1 MQFEVAN
8 HQLHPSLLP
17 ICQKE
22 AFLSPSLTNLKFLQ
36 THNTPISIY
45 RSLGNTHK
53 GFSSSTSYTLEPCCP
68 SVTGREISA
77 ETPNNCFVLSAATRA
92 TDQDWKK
99 NHNKIKQLNL
109 ARFHFQTTNI
119 ALTAVEIN
127 HKNRSLEWKEDWR
140 ETWLQE
146 IPLFAPGWGKCPAPS
161 CHQQSYSICRL
172 TYQGSSWPGSVARFK
187 GNSEAF
193 KKVLRR
199 Q

>member
-68 SVTGREISA
+68 SVTGREIST

-127 HKNRSLEWKEDWR
+127 HKNRRVVWNGRRIEEKLDCKKYLFLLLDEASALHPHATSRATVSVGSHTR
-140 ETWLQE
+140 E
-146 IPLFAPGWGKCPAPS
+146 AAG
-161 CHQQSYSICRL
+161 
-172 TYQGSSWPGSVARFK
+172 QG
-187 GNSEAF
+187 
-193 KKVLRR
+193 